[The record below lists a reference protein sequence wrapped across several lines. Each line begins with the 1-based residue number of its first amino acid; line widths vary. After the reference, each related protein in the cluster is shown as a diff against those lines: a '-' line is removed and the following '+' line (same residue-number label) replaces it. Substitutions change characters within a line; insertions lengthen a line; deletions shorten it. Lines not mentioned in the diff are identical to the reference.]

1 MAISSSGNTA
11 GGTAP
16 IFHETWRRY
25 ICSAL
30 LYHQQQSKTLRSLAT
45 PCPTHVT
52 GSTSMYDFLQAILTL
67 PADLGITAADAHAK
81 ASISELTEG
90 RSELVCLALWM
101 MAERSEVCK

>member
-1 MAISSSGNTA
+1 
-11 GGTAP
+11 
-16 IFHETWRRY
+16 
-25 ICSAL
+25 
-30 LYHQQQSKTLRSLAT
+30 
-45 PCPTHVT
+45 
-52 GSTSMYDFLQAILTL
+52 MYDFLQAILTL